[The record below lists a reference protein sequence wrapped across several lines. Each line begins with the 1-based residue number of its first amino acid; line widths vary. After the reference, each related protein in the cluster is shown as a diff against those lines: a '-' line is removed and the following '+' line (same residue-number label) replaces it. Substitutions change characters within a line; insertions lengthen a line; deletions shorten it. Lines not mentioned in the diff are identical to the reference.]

1 MAFSFYLKGRI
12 VDSASNIDTVQ
23 QSGEVLNVT
32 GVAQSNAFVSSLM
45 RNLNNSE
52 WLEGATLKEIVA
64 DNNNNTGSSDLLR
77 LANFGLQFKQ
87 TTTSEEEKD
96 EG

>member
-1 MAFSFYLKGRI
+1 MRTLPEGVYYQNVKQLG
-12 VDSASNIDTVQ
+12 D
-23 QSGEVLNVT
+23 VLNVT

-52 WLEGATLKEIVA
+52 WLGGATLKEIVA
-64 DNNNNTGSSDLLR
+64 DNNSNTGSSDLLR

-87 TTTSEEEKD
+87 TVSAEAKD